1 MLSYIFLFF
10 SSLIFLH
17 PKKIELKKDNSYAII
32 FSSFIFANLFLG
44 FISLILIYLGKSNF
58 PIILISIIL
67 FTFTFLIDK
76 KSKNKILNLKNF
88 ISSEFK
94 KFIDFNS
101 HDDKEKKILYF
112 ILFIFISIFISSIG
126 PINHPDAS
134 DYHVGYPYQYY
145 IRGKFFIDGGLTQG
159 LLGISEYANLAFIQE
174 RMIWLI
180 RTLQIINLPFLI
192 LFLTNKIRNNILIL
206 AFLSVP
212 TFIQWSTIGKPFFL
226 GESSLII
233 IFLIWNQTKDSQDL
247 KLLLMSAI
255 SCMTFK
261 ISSLIIIFPMFLA
274 YLNYLSNNKYSLKAV
289 FQESKKIIVSK
300 EIILT
305 TIILTTLLISKLII
319 TGNFI
324 YPLFTNLFNKNDQ
337 LINDFSNNIFNY
349 ARNDSYILNI
359 FIPIKKTYL
368 ASSLGPTI
376 LIILITLILKK
387 SKKLLLKIDTIFLV
401 TVSQL
406 ILLLTFCQRRSDF
419 YAAPLI
425 LIIFQSKQIKSVLFN
440 FKIKYL
446 FFISLIFQV
455 SLIVLLTI
463 FSIFININSFVS
475 YKNTMYKTAYGFS
488 LSSMIDPNLDG
499 NILIEDR
506 NTRLYYPKNYID
518 VDKMR
523 NCRLR
528 NKNLGFD
535 ANDICLKKYN
545 INQVISDINYKA
557 NRNFFDCHIINSFK
571 ASRNFFRQ
579 IKDSTKYCIRK

>member
-1 MLSYIFLFF
+1 MEIL
-10 SSLIFLH
+10 
-17 PKKIELKKDNSYAII
+17 
-32 FSSFIFANLFLG
+32 
-44 FISLILIYLGKSNF
+44 FISF
-58 PIILISIIL
+58 FL
-67 FTFTFLIDK
+67 FTFIFLIDK

-88 ISSEFK
+88 ILSEFK
-94 KFIDFNS
+94 QFINFNL
-101 HDDKEKKILYF
+101 HNDKEKKILYF

-180 RTLQIINLPFLI
+180 RTFQIINLPFLI
-192 LFLTNKIRNNILIL
+192 LFLTNKIRNNFLIL

-226 GESSLII
+226 GESSLIA
-233 IFLIWNQTKDSQDL
+233 IFLIWNQNKDSQDL

-255 SCMTFK
+255 SCITFK
-261 ISSLIIIFPMFLA
+261 ISSLIIIFPMVLA
-274 YLNYLSNNKYSLKAV
+274 YLYYLSNKKFSLKGF
-289 FQESKKIIVSK
+289 FQESKKILVSQ

-305 TIILTTLLISKLII
+305 TIILTILLISKFII

-324 YPLFTNLFNKNDQ
+324 YPLFTNFFNKDNQ

-359 FIPIKKTYL
+359 FIPIKSTYL

-376 LIILITLILKK
+376 LIILITLVLKK
-387 SKKLLLKIDTIFLV
+387 SKKLFLKIDTVFFV
-401 TVSQL
+401 TIVQI
-406 ILLLTFCQRRSDF
+406 ILLLTFCQRRADF
-419 YAAPLI
+419 YTAPLI
-425 LIIFQSKQIKSVLFN
+425 LIIFQSEQIKSVLFN

-455 SLIVLLTI
+455 SLIVLLT
-463 FSIFININSFVS
+463 FLSIYTNINSFIN

-488 LSSMIDPNLDG
+488 LSSIIDPNLNG
-499 NILIEDR
+499 NIMIEDR

-518 VDKMR
+518 FDNIKT
-523 NCRLR
+523 CRLR
-528 NKNLGFD
+528 NKDLGID
-535 ANDICLKKYN
+535 ANDICLKKYD
-545 INQVISDINYKA
+545 INQVISDINYNA
-557 NRNFFDCHIINSFK
+557 NINFFDCHIIKSFK

-579 IKDSTKYCIRK
+579 IEHSYKYCIRK

>member
-1 MLSYIFLFF
+1 MISYIFLFF
-10 SSLIFLH
+10 SSLIFLY
-17 PKKIELKKDNSYAII
+17 PQKIELKNDNSYTII

-58 PIILISIIL
+58 PILFISIIL

-76 KSKNKILNLKNF
+76 KSKNKIINLKNF
-88 ISSEFK
+88 LLSEFK
-94 KFIDFNS
+94 QFINFNR
-101 HDDKEKKILYF
+101 HNDKEKKILYF

-159 LLGISEYANLAFIQE
+159 LLGMSEYANLAFIQE

-180 RTLQIINLPFLI
+180 RTFQIINLPFLI
-192 LFLTNKIRNNILIL
+192 S
-206 AFLSVP
+206 FLSVP

-233 IFLIWNQTKDSQDL
+233 IFLIWNQNKDSQDL

-255 SCMTFK
+255 SCITFK

-274 YLNYLSNNKYSLKAV
+274 YLNYLSNNKFGLKAV

-305 TIILTTLLISKLII
+305 TIILAILLISKLII

-324 YPLFTNLFNKNDQ
+324 YPLFTNLFNKDDQ

-368 ASSLGPTI
+368 ASSLGPTT
-376 LIILITLILKK
+376 LIILITLVLKK
-387 SKKLLLKIDTIFLV
+387 SKKLFLEIDTIFLV

-446 FFISLIFQV
+446 FCISLIFQV
-455 SLIVLLTI
+455 SLIVLVTF
-463 FSIFININSFVS
+463 FSIYININSFVS

-488 LSSMIDPNLDG
+488 LSSIIDPNLNG

-518 VDKMR
+518 VDKMKD
-523 NCRLR
+523 CRLR
-528 NKNLGFD
+528 NKDLGFD
-535 ANDICLKKYN
+535 ANDICLKKYD
-545 INQVISDINYKA
+545 INQVISNIDYKA
-557 NRNFFDCHIINSFK
+557 NSNFFECHIIKTFK

-579 IKDSTKYCIRK
+579 LEHSNKYCIRKK